1 MPARRLSL
9 LIALLV
15 GLSAASARAVEMQLD
30 RDILPLFK
38 VRCVKCHGPAK
49 QEGKLNLASSRGLA
63 RGGQTGSAID
73 REMPLESLLWQRIA
87 GDEMPPDEPLSDDER
102 ATVRRWLE
110 ASAPGLPQ
118 AVEASEASDHWAFGR
133 LTRPQPPQVR
143 DAARIHTPVDRFIVA
158 ALEEQGL
165 SLSPEAD
172 RYTIIRRLTFDLTGL
187 PPEPSEIARF
197 VEDSAP
203 DAYEQLVERLLAS
216 PHYGERWG
224 RHWLDAAGYADSN
237 GYFSADSDRP
247 LAYRYRDYVVGALN
261 RDKPFDRFIQEQLAG
276 DELAGYRPD
285 IDVTPETAELL
296 VATHF
301 LRNGQDGTGE
311 SDGNPD
317 EVRADRYS
325 VLEGT
330 EQIIGS
336 ALFGLT
342 FQCTRCHDHKFEP
355 IAQREYYQLQAILYP
370 AFNLQQWVKP
380 NDRQVCTAS
389 ATEIAE
395 WEARMGYLNAEVG
408 RLRGEF
414 SAWVHEHRPRGDVL
428 FEDQF
433 DSPDQLAAHWSN
445 TAPGDDGPGGSP
457 AVSIASSSRPGA
469 DAIDGRLRIVEAGGA
484 GNRWLSTIRSFDW
497 TPDESGAWIQATFDL
512 IDDKLQAGEA
522 PAARIGYYIAMT
534 DFHDN
539 GGMSGGNILID
550 GNPAGGAQL
559 HVDYPGDDSRSVGQV
574 GTSGYSPGHAF
585 GIRITNA
592 GEGNFLVMHMVD
604 QIPEEKTVTL
614 TAADLPDG
622 GFGFEYCCGRSF
634 VVDNVLV
641 ESGLPVSPGADNG
654 TSKFADE
661 YELRRK
667 QLEQSVAGLN
677 AQRTDKPGKTAIVT
691 DLSPVPPDVF
701 LLVRGNYGQ
710 PGEKVEP
717 GVPAVLVDSDNAY
730 VVVSPSS
737 TPPTTGRR
745 LALAQWLTRPGS
757 RAAAL
762 LARVTVN
769 RIWQQHFE
777 TALAATPDNLGYSG
791 APPSHP
797 ELLDWLAAEFVAGNW
812 SLKAL
817 HRQIVTSAVYRQSS
831 LPRDDARGR
840 DPGNR
845 LLWRYPLR
853 RLDADSVRDGML
865 AACGAID
872 LTVGGPYVPT
882 QRNAQGEV
890 VIDESRPGAN
900 RRSLYV
906 QQRRTQVLSLLEVFD
921 APSIV
926 TNCTRRSTATIPLQ
940 SLTAL
945 NSEFAVARARALAA
959 RLAHESPDGSDARIE
974 RAFLLV
980 AGRPPNE
987 AEREASRRF
996 LAAQGA
1002 NYPDRADAAEQ
1013 VWIDYCQM
1021 LIAGSAFLYVD

>member
-1 MPARRLSL
+1 MPAPRLSP
-9 LIALLV
+9 LIVLLV
-15 GLSAASARAVEMQLD
+15 ALTAPRVGAEELRLD
-30 RDILPLFK
+30 RDVLPLFK
-38 VRCVKCHGPAK
+38 VRCVKCHGPTK

-73 REMPLESLLWQRIA
+73 REKPLESLLWQRIA
-87 GDEMPPDEPLSDDER
+87 SDEMPPDEPLSDDER

-110 ASAPGLPQ
+110 ASAPDLPR
-118 AVEASEASDHWAFGR
+118 AVEGSEASDHWAFGR

-143 DAARIHTPVDRFIVA
+143 DAARVRTPVDRFIVA
-158 ALEEQGL
+158 ALEEHGL
-165 SLSPEAD
+165 SLSSESD
-172 RYTIIRRLTFDLTGL
+172 RYAIIRRLSFDLTGL
-187 PPEPSEIARF
+187 PPVPDEIARF
-197 VEDSAP
+197 VNDTAP
-203 DAYEQLVERLLAS
+203 DSYEQLVERLLAS

-224 RHWLDAAGYADSN
+224 RQWLDAAGYADSN

-285 IDVTPETAELL
+285 IDVTTEMAELL

-342 FQCTRCHDHKFEP
+342 FQCARCHDHKFEP
-355 IAQREYYQLQAILYP
+355 LAQREYYQLQAILYP
-370 AFNLQQWVKP
+370 AFNLQQWIKP

-389 ATEIAE
+389 AAEIAA
-395 WEARMGYLNAEVG
+395 WEARMRYIDAEIG

-414 SAWVHEHRPRGDVL
+414 SAWVREHRPRGDVL

-433 DSPDQLAAHWSN
+433 DSPDQLASHWSN

-457 AVSIASSSRPGA
+457 AVNVATSSRPGA
-469 DAIDGRLRIVEAGGA
+469 VAIDGRLRIVESGGA
-484 GNRWLSTIRSFDW
+484 GNRWLSSIQSFDW
-497 TPDESGAWIQATFDL
+497 TPEEPTAWIQATFDL

-522 PAARIGYYIAMT
+522 AEARIGYYIAMT

-539 GGMSGGNILID
+539 GGTSGGNILID

-559 HVDYPGDDSRSVGQV
+559 HVDYPGDDARSVGQV
-574 GTSGYSPGHAF
+574 GTTGYSPGHSF

-592 GEGNFLVMHMVD
+592 GEGKFLVEHLVD

-614 TAADLPDG
+614 TATDLSDG

-634 VVDNVLV
+634 TVDNVLV
-641 ESGLPVSPGADNG
+641 ERGRPAAPSVENG
-654 TSKFADE
+654 QPNFADE
-661 YELRRK
+661 YQMRRK

-677 AQRTDKPGKTAIVT
+677 GRRMEKPGKTAIVT
-691 DLSPVPPDVF
+691 DPSPAPPDVF

-730 VVVSPSS
+730 VVAVPSS
-737 TPPTTGRR
+737 TPATTGRR
-745 LALAQWLTRPGS
+745 LALAQWLTRSGS

-777 TALAATPDNLGYSG
+777 TALVATPDNLGYSG

-797 ELLDWLAAEFVAGNW
+797 ELLEWLAAELMESNW
-812 SLKAL
+812 SLKAV
-817 HRQIVTSAVYRQSS
+817 HRRIVNSAVYRQSS
-831 LPRDDARGR
+831 QPRHEAPRP
-840 DPGNR
+840 DPDNR
-845 LLWRYPLR
+845 LLWRYPLK
-853 RLDADSVRDGML
+853 RLDAESVRDGML
-865 AACGAID
+865 AAGGEID
-872 LTVGGPYVPT
+872 QTVGGPYVPT
-882 QRNAQGEV
+882 QRSAQGEV
-890 VIDESRPGAN
+890 FVDETRAGAN

-926 TNCTRRSTATIPLQ
+926 TNCTRRSSATIPLQ

-945 NSEFAVARARALAA
+945 NSEFAVARARALSA
-959 RLAHESPDGSDARIE
+959 RLALESSGGTDARIE

-987 AEREASRRF
+987 AERKASHRF
-996 LAAQGA
+996 LSAQVA
-1002 NYPDRADAAEQ
+1002 NYPDRADVTAQ

-1021 LIAGSAFLYVD
+1021 LMAGSAFLYVE